1 MDTKTGI
8 RTEKEKML
16 AGELYCSK
24 GGELMGERARAD
36 RILKLYNATFVKD
49 TERRKE
55 LLGELLGSV
64 GENAY
69 IEPNF
74 FCDYGYN
81 IKVGDNF
88 FANYECIILD
98 VCEVKIGSDVL
109 LGPRVSIF
117 TACHPLDPETRR
129 SGLEYGRPVEIGDNV
144 WIGGNSVINP
154 GVKIGRNA
162 VIGSGS
168 VVTKDIPENC
178 VAVGNPCRVI
188 RRLEA

>member
-1 MDTKTGI
+1 MDTKTEK

-16 AGELYCSK
+16 SGELYCSK
-24 GGELMGERARAD
+24 GEELMGESARED
-36 RILKLYNATFVKD
+36 RILKLYNATFLKY

>member
-1 MDTKTGI
+1 MDTKTEK

-24 GGELMGERARAD
+24 GEELMGERARAD

-144 WIGGNSVINP
+144 WIGGSSVINP
-154 GVKIGRNA
+154 GVKIGRNS

-188 RRLEA
+188 RRLDA